1 MKTFLIRRT
10 VSYVME
16 VEAEST
22 YHALELAEDVAEE
35 DFKFEE
41 DLGLSVEMVD

>member
-22 YHALELAEDVAEE
+22 YHALELAEDVAGIGIAYDKVDTEAE
-35 DFKFEE
+35 
-41 DLGLSVEMVD
+41 VEL